1 MFQKNRKLKKT
12 VSFLVLLLLVFPF
25 FSVLF
30 AYAGNTPYNH
40 QAAFSSNFSGD
51 NANTSW
57 GVAQPDYGPIVN
69 GQLPEIANTTQILY
83 NTVDTNGND
92 LGTATFVNQ
101 SNLTPLDAG
110 YCYIRMTAEQ
120 SASSNA
126 ATPSLGSSEGMTIE
140 FSANFD
146 GLPVNE
152 YSSIEGDILQDYKC
166 GQTGFVINIRTAHEN
181 REFYFCIFGVS
192 KNAAGETTQIR
203 VSNYACDRDA
213 INTTLP
219 EYSDVITI
227 EPRKFHK
234 FTFVFNRALE
244 NSQEPSINVYVDGS
258 EKGSFSRP
266 TYGRNDNPQK
276 NFVCISSVN
285 RPINGFY
292 ENNNHFYTNSLV
304 HLNYINIYNEPI
316 VPASLTLPTPLYGQ
330 QTGVTCGYASAR
342 MVLASLGYEF
352 TEEEMVNFANAKY
365 TTSDGT
371 IAYHTGVEYVQ
382 ASINNALAA
391 AGAIGYD
398 GKLVKYSISY
408 DISTTDQLL
417 SRVQT
422 NLLEAKPIIVLLRTG
437 NAIDYFGHSSEHFVV
452 INGIYNSEDDSNP
465 FLEILDPWRLNSP
478 CTEYSGQLVR
488 IPLNE
493 LFACFSSRGSIYFI

>member
-1 MFQKNRKLKKT
+1 M
-12 VSFLVLLLLVFPF
+12 
-25 FSVLF
+25 LF

-69 GQLPEIANTTQILY
+69 GQLPEISNTTQILY

-330 QTGVTCGYASAR
+330 QTGATCGYASAR

-365 TTSDGT
+365 TTSEGT
-371 IAYHTGVEYVQ
+371 IEYRTGVEFVQ
-382 ASINNALAA
+382 MSINNALSA
-391 AGAIGYD
+391 AGSDIRYEAYFENGKTAFLQQLQSSLSNGKPVVIPITLSSNSHFGYTVD
-398 GKLVKYSISY
+398 G
-408 DISTTDQLL
+408 
-417 SRVQT
+417 
-422 NLLEAKPIIVLLRTG
+422 
-437 NAIDYFGHSSEHFVV
+437 HFIV
-452 INGIYNSEDDSNP
+452 INGIYLDGTTNP
-465 FLEILDPWRLNSP
+465 VIEILDPWDGDSVKH
-478 CTEYSGQLVR
+478 EYDGQVVQ
-488 IPLNE
+488 ISYDE
-493 LFACFSSRGSIYFI
+493 LYTVFSNHSDGAIYYA